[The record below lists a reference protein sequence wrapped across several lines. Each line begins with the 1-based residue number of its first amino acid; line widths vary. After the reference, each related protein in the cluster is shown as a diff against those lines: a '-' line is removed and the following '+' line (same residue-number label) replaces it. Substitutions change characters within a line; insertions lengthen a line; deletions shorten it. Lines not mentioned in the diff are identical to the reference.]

1 MSRSD
6 LTLSAVDRWRRL
18 QETVRGWHRDF
29 QPLLAALGAVPVNG
43 SFTARELGANRKVP
57 VSYLL
62 EEAQKLGLVEVLARR
77 RRKGR
82 VIVTYRRKD

>member
-6 LTLSAVDRWRRL
+6 LALSAVDRWRRL
-18 QETVRGWHRDF
+18 QETVRSWHRDF

-43 SFTARELGANRKVP
+43 SFTARGLCPNRKVP
-57 VSYLL
+57 VSCLI
-62 EEAQKLGLVEVLARR
+62 EEAQKLGLVEVIARH

-82 VIVTYRRKD
+82 VVVTYRRKD